1 MPWPYFCS
9 QSGLEALWHFQRMW
23 IGKMTASTAHYC
35 MGHAS
40 VGRNESDS
48 GAQSRSQAPCK
59 GFIGTCFPHKYF
71 YYQYFTYYLRL
82 SHIFL
87 VFLSHFF
94 LVGPQAGPAGPT
106 STGFPGVPADR
117 PSASTAGRAPWQPAR
132 LFFIADPRQSLR
144 RTPPP
149 TCALEP
155 RLPQPASLRIKF
167 RPFPSM
173 GVIRGGRRHTCKLHR
188 GVPVALL
195 EKRRECPCRVRTQ
208 AIKEFQLEEAAHAFE
223 DRRSRQRLAC
233 RTDVT

>member
-132 LFFIADPRQSLR
+132 LCFIADTDGRSGASSAAGVTAHRASAFSFDGCNPRGET
-144 RTPPP
+144 TP
-149 TCALEP
+149 L
-155 RLPQPASLRIKF
+155 QASSR
-167 RPFPSM
+167 
-173 GVIRGGRRHTCKLHR
+173 
-188 GVPVALL
+188 
-195 EKRRECPCRVRTQ
+195 RVRRASGETP
-208 AIKEFQLEEAAHAFE
+208 
-223 DRRSRQRLAC
+223 
-233 RTDVT
+233 